1 MAGEEYEDQS
11 YKIDALARDVLRLS
25 RNSLLVHLRFMDMA
39 LSRLEPEPSMDL
51 TGDMAT
57 NGERFLYQPVNLL
70 KKFKKERESVVRD
83 YLHLVLHCVF
93 SHPFIST
100 LINRPCWDLACDI
113 AVENAINE
121 LDIQAFSS
129 SRSGKQVRIINSVR
143 EEVKYMTAEKIY
155 RYFLDQHLD
164 EFDINELRAPFIGDN
179 HALWY
184 LGKNQQQTGARKPAD
199 DDEDPE
205 ENREEQEDQENS
217 AGENTQNESDKDNNE
232 EDSENDDNEESG
244 EEGRKGESGPGSGN
258 AEKENAGAS
267 DTYMPDL
274 FDLLADSY
282 DVREFWKDIA
292 ERMETDLETFSRNQG
307 ANAGGLTQ
315 SLKAVNRER
324 YDYERFLKQ
333 FAVLGE
339 AVKTNDDEFDYIFYT
354 YGLRLYKNMPL
365 IEPLEYKDVKRI
377 REFVIAIDTSGSVS
391 GELVQKFI
399 QKTYNILE
407 QQENYFKK
415 INIHII
421 QCDAKIREDKK
432 ITSKEEFDEYLDTMT
447 LTGFGGTDFRP
458 VFEYVDE
465 LIKNREFVNLKGL
478 IYFTDG
484 YGTFPEKMPAYNS
497 AFVFVDDNYG
507 IPEVPVWAIKLVLTS
522 EELLEDSDGL

>member
-1 MAGEEYEDQS
+1 
-11 YKIDALARDVLRLS
+11 
-25 RNSLLVHLRFMDMA
+25 
-39 LSRLEPEPSMDL
+39 
-51 TGDMAT
+51 
-57 NGERFLYQPVNLL
+57 
-70 KKFKKERESVVRD
+70 
-83 YLHLVLHCVF
+83 
-93 SHPFIST
+93 
-100 LINRPCWDLACDI
+100 
-113 AVENAINE
+113 
-121 LDIQAFSS
+121 
-129 SRSGKQVRIINSVR
+129 
-143 EEVKYMTAEKIY
+143 
-155 RYFLDQHLD
+155 
-164 EFDINELRAPFIGDN
+164 
-179 HALWY
+179 
-184 LGKNQQQTGARKPAD
+184 
-199 DDEDPE
+199 
-205 ENREEQEDQENS
+205 
-217 AGENTQNESDKDNNE
+217 
-232 EDSENDDNEESG
+232 
-244 EEGRKGESGPGSGN
+244 
-258 AEKENAGAS
+258 
-267 DTYMPDL
+267 MPDL

-365 IEPLEYKDVKRI
+365 IEPSEYKDVKRI

-522 EELLEDSDGL
+522 EELLEDNDGL